1 MHDVYDYMLGCT
13 IVFCTDYLTELGN
26 QIQLPVWGWG
36 WERPQREEI
45 KIFRHVKLEKATDVK
60 ERAGSVPQEFHR
72 SH

>member
-1 MHDVYDYMLGCT
+1 M
-13 IVFCTDYLTELGN
+13 
-26 QIQLPVWGWG
+26 PVWGWG

-45 KIFRHVKLEKATDVK
+45 RIFRHVKLEKATDVK